1 MTLIPFSNLD
11 LILTLIPDPSMNPDT
26 KLLNLYLLGVQYCT
40 PDLKPAE
47 AVLSCYKEKM

>member
-11 LILTLIPDPSMNPDT
+11 QMLTLIPDPSMNPDT
-26 KLLNLYLLGVQYCT
+26 KLLNLYLL
-40 PDLKPAE
+40 DLKPAE